1 MTTFH
6 AVVWMDHTQAHVLM
20 FDREHVEAQRVKAR
34 SQHTPKHGHVGADK
48 AFFEEIA
55 QARGPAALGCPCP
68 TRRRTPLRHPA
79 ADLNNDR
86 TAAPTTLEDLARRTG
101 GPTSHRPVACRLASR
116 FHGPHYITA
125 K

>member
-55 QARGPAALGCPCP
+55 QALQGVSEVLVAGPAKAKIEFRDFCKHHAHAVDKAIVDVVNADHP
-68 TRRRTPLRHPA
+68 TDAQLVAMARQYFLKYDQKA
-79 ADLNNDR
+79 AD
-86 TAAPTTLEDLARRTG
+86 PTQR
-101 GPTSHRPVACRLASR
+101 
-116 FHGPHYITA
+116 
-125 K
+125 